1 MPNSLVKLSTIS
13 NVDSSVIGAS
23 DIFYYVHQAPGGPVS
38 NSLKLSDLFK
48 GTNNLTSDIK
58 FNNNT
63 LYIKSGKVGINK
75 IPSVALDV
83 LGVGNISGSF
93 TVGGTSTLNGA
104 VTLGSSLSVG
114 TSISSGGNI
123 STSGSVIATANG
135 TFGGGVTVTGNIN
148 TSGSVIASVN
158 GIFGGT
164 LTMSSRT
171 VDAFPAGT
179 CIVFAQ
185 TAAPTGWTKSVVYN
199 DAALRVVSSTAGSGG
214 TVGFSTAFSANN
226 TVDGHAISIAEMPI
240 HSHTATV
247 TDPQH
252 AHTVSAAFQSSQTA
266 GVVDA
271 RGSSNQTLTTN
282 SVSTGITVANANT
295 GSGSTH
301 VHTLS
306 NLAIKYVDTIICYKN

>member
-114 TSISSGGNI
+114 TSIIVATTISSN
-123 STSGSVIATANG
+123 
-135 TFGGGVTVTGNIN
+135 GNIN

-179 CIVFAQ
+179 RLLFNQ
-185 TAAPTGWTKSVVYN
+185 STAPIGWTKVTTY
-199 DAALRVVSSTAGSGG
+199 DDFALRVVSGSVGTGG
-214 TVGFSTAFSANN
+214 SVVFSSAFSSH
-226 TVDGHAISIAEMPI
+226 TMSGTTDGHTLTIAEMPTHNHDI
-240 HSHTATV
+240 
-247 TDPQH
+247 TDPSH
-252 AHTVSAAFQSSQTA
+252 AHAFNVTQGIPSSAGPHSGGYNDMNQQTMTTLSTSV
-266 GVVDA
+266 GV
-271 RGSSNQTLTTN
+271 
-282 SVSTGITVANANT
+282 TGITINNQGGGAAH
-295 GSGSTH
+295 TH
-301 VHTLS
+301 PFTSAAV
-306 NLAIKYVDTIICYKN
+306 NIAVKYVDVIICQKN

>member
-114 TSISSGGNI
+114 TSIIVATTISSN
-123 STSGSVIATANG
+123 
-135 TFGGGVTVTGNIN
+135 GNIN

-199 DAALRVVSSTAGSGG
+199 DAALRVVYSTAGSGG

>member
-114 TSISSGGNI
+114 TSIIVATTISSN
-123 STSGSVIATANG
+123 
-135 TFGGGVTVTGNIN
+135 GNIN

-171 VDAFPAGT
+171 VDAFPSGT
-179 CIVFAQ
+179 RLLFNQ
-185 TAAPTGWTKSVVYN
+185 STAPIGWTKVTTY
-199 DAALRVVSSTAGSGG
+199 DDFALRVVSGSVGTGG
-214 TVGFSTAFSANN
+214 SVVFSSAFSSH
-226 TVDGHAISIAEMPI
+226 TMSGTTDGHTLTIAEMPTHNHDI
-240 HSHTATV
+240 TDPSHTHAFNV
-247 TDPQH
+247 TQGIPS
-252 AHTVSAAFQSSQTA
+252 SAGPHSGGYNDMNQQTMTTLSTSV
-266 GVVDA
+266 GV
-271 RGSSNQTLTTN
+271 
-282 SVSTGITVANANT
+282 TGITINNQGGGAAH
-295 GSGSTH
+295 TH
-301 VHTLS
+301 PFTSAAV
-306 NLAIKYVDTIICYKN
+306 NIAVKYVDVIICQKD

>member
-114 TSISSGGNI
+114 TSIIVATTISSN
-123 STSGSVIATANG
+123 
-135 TFGGGVTVTGNIN
+135 GNIN

-171 VDAFPAGT
+171 VDAFPSGT
-179 CIVFAQ
+179 RLLFNQ
-185 TAAPTGWTKSVVYN
+185 STAPIGWTKVTTY
-199 DAALRVVSSTAGSGG
+199 DDFALRVVSGSVGTGG
-214 TVGFSTAFSANN
+214 SVVFSSAFSSH
-226 TVDGHAISIAEMPI
+226 TMSGTTDGHTLTIAEMPTHNHDI
-240 HSHTATV
+240 TDPSHTHAFNV
-247 TDPQH
+247 TQGIPSPAGSHNGGYNDMNQ
-252 AHTVSAAFQSSQTA
+252 QTMTTLSTSV
-266 GVVDA
+266 GV
-271 RGSSNQTLTTN
+271 
-282 SVSTGITVANANT
+282 TGITINNQGGGAAH
-295 GSGSTH
+295 TH
-301 VHTLS
+301 PFTSAAV
-306 NLAIKYVDTIICYKN
+306 NIAVKYVDVIICQKD

>member
-1 MPNSLVKLSTIS
+1 
-13 NVDSSVIGAS
+13 
-23 DIFYYVHQAPGGPVS
+23 
-38 NSLKLSDLFK
+38 
-48 GTNNLTSDIK
+48 
-58 FNNNT
+58 
-63 LYIKSGKVGINK
+63 
-75 IPSVALDV
+75 
-83 LGVGNISGSF
+83 
-93 TVGGTSTLNGA
+93 
-104 VTLGSSLSVG
+104 
-114 TSISSGGNI
+114 
-123 STSGSVIATANG
+123 
-135 TFGGGVTVTGNIN
+135 
-148 TSGSVIASVN
+148 
-158 GIFGGT
+158 
-164 LTMSSRT
+164 MSSRT

-252 AHTVSAAFQSSQTA
+252 AHTVNACMPTSHTA
-266 GVVDA
+266 GVVDM
-271 RGSSNQTLTTN
+271 RGAENQTLTTN